1 MQEHYGFSPLMFSV
15 CFGINALA
23 IVISAASSVRFS
35 HPEQAL
41 YRGSL
46 GMVVASLLLCLALC
60 SDCSFWVYEVLLL
73 GLLSML
79 GLTFTASNT
88 LAMDCERSHAG
99 MASALLGALG
109 FAFGGIVSPF
119 VGLGNILVSTGI
131 AFLVGSICSFICT
144 RIALRRTFSLAQY
157 YSKK

>member
-1 MQEHYGFSPLMFSV
+1 MKPHQD
-15 CFGINALA
+15 
-23 IVISAASSVRFS
+23 
-35 HPEQAL
+35 
-41 YRGSL
+41 
-46 GMVVASLLLCLALC
+46 LL
-60 SDCSFWVYEVLLL
+60 
-73 GLLSML
+73 
-79 GLTFTASNT
+79 FTIILRQGKSTAK
-88 LAMDCERSHAG
+88 CHAG

-144 RIALRRTFSLAQY
+144 RMALRRTFSLAQY

>member
-1 MQEHYGFSPLMFSV
+1 
-15 CFGINALA
+15 
-23 IVISAASSVRFS
+23 
-35 HPEQAL
+35 
-41 YRGSL
+41 
-46 GMVVASLLLCLALC
+46 
-60 SDCSFWVYEVLLL
+60 
-73 GLLSML
+73 ML

-131 AFLVGSICSFICT
+131 AFLIGSICSFICT
-144 RIALRRTFSLAQY
+144 RMALRRTFSLAQY